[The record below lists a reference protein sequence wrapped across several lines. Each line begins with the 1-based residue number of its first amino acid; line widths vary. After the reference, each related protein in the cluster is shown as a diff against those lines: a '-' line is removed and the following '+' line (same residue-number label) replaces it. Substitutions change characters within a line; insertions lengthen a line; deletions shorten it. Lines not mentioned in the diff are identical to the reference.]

1 MNDGR
6 WMITF
11 GAFICMGF
19 LGMSRT
25 FLGTALPAIRSSL
38 DLSILQAGT
47 LTVLL
52 QLGFSIA
59 VFFGG
64 SLSDAFKKSSI
75 LVIGCFLMGVSF
87 IFFAYFNW
95 FWISL
100 IWILLIGMG
109 GGLIESSS
117 NPLLI
122 QLYPGREST
131 IMNFHHFFFAA
142 GSLIGPLVM
151 GLLLSSSIPWQW
163 GYIGFGLSVLIIF
176 LFLLS
181 QKVNSVKS
189 GGGFELKVMRKFIGE
204 KMFVFLFFTTFFAIG
219 VQNGVSYWMVTFLKE
234 FRNLSISLASTSLFL
249 FFTCIALGRLSS
261 GYLIPKFKE
270 PVYLLCLFLL
280 LSITL
285 PISVLVPGKWA
296 IPFFGICGL
305 AYSGIFPCLLGMTGK
320 LYSEKT
326 GTALGIIATG
336 AGLGSMA
343 IPWLMSFISQIT
355 TLQTGFLSFEIF
367 VVLCLFLLSIH
378 FKNLKI
384 RFGSE

>member
-1 MNDGR
+1 
-6 WMITF
+6 MITF
-11 GAFICMGF
+11 GAFISMSF

-47 LTVLL
+47 LPVLL

-64 SLSDAFKKSSI
+64 PLSDVFKKSSI

-87 IFFAYFNW
+87 IFFAYLNW

-100 IWILLIGMG
+100 LWIILIGIG

-131 IMNFHHFFFAA
+131 MMNFHHFFFAV

-163 GYIGFGLSVLIIF
+163 GYIGFGLFVLIIF

-189 GGGFELKVMRKFIGE
+189 GGGFERKILWFGR
-204 KMFVFLFFTTFFAIG
+204 LNTFTTSQHRP
-219 VQNGVSYWMVTFLKE
+219 VLLK
-234 FRNLSISLASTSLFL
+234 
-249 FFTCIALGRLSS
+249 
-261 GYLIPKFKE
+261 
-270 PVYLLCLFLL
+270 
-280 LSITL
+280 
-285 PISVLVPGKWA
+285 
-296 IPFFGICGL
+296 
-305 AYSGIFPCLLGMTGK
+305 
-320 LYSEKT
+320 
-326 GTALGIIATG
+326 
-336 AGLGSMA
+336 
-343 IPWLMSFISQIT
+343 
-355 TLQTGFLSFEIF
+355 
-367 VVLCLFLLSIH
+367 
-378 FKNLKI
+378 
-384 RFGSE
+384 

>member
-6 WMITF
+6 WAITF
-11 GAFICMGF
+11 GAFISMSL

-47 LTVLL
+47 LPVLL

-64 SLSDAFKKSSI
+64 PLSDIFKKRSI
-75 LVIGCFLMGVSF
+75 LVIGCLLMGVSF
-87 IFFAYFNW
+87 IFFAHLNS

-100 IWILLIGMG
+100 LWIILIGIG

-122 QLYPGREST
+122 QLYPGRELRM
-131 IMNFHHFFFAA
+131 MNFHHFFFAA

-151 GLLLSSSIPWQW
+151 GLLLSNSIPWQW
-163 GYIGFGLSVLIIF
+163 GYTGFGFFVLIIF

-181 QKVNSVKS
+181 QKVDSVKS
-189 GGGFELKVMRKFIGE
+189 GGSFDLNVMRKFIGE
-204 KMFVFLFFTTFFAIG
+204 RVFIFLFFTTFFAIG

-234 FRNLSISLASTSLFL
+234 FRNLSIALASTSLFL
-249 FFTCIALGRLSS
+249 FFACIAIGRLSS

-270 PVYLLCLFLL
+270 PAYLISLFLL
-280 LSITL
+280 LSIML
-285 PISVLVPGKWA
+285 PIAVLVPGRWA
-296 IPFFGICGL
+296 IPFFAICGL
-305 AYSGIFPCLLGMTGK
+305 AHSGIFPCLLGMTGK
-320 LYSEKT
+320 LYSVKT

-336 AGLGSMA
+336 AGLGSA
-343 IPWLMSFISQIT
+343 AVPWLMSLVSQIT

-367 VVLCLFLLSIH
+367 VIICLFLLIVN

-384 RFGSE
+384 RFWN